1 MRFMLMFFA
10 DEEEWMALAEDA
22 RAAAIERI
30 GAWYGEQGRAGR
42 IVEGHRLAG
51 KRTATSVRLGFAGR
65 SGKPIVIDGPFVETK
80 EALGS
85 YAIIEV
91 PDREAALT
99 MASSWPAGGAV
110 EIRPIVEL

>member
-22 RAAAIERI
+22 RAAAVERI
-30 GAWYGEQGRAGR
+30 GAWYGEQARAGR
-42 IVEGHRLAG
+42 IVEGRRLAG
-51 KRTATSVRLGFAGR
+51 KHTGISVRLGSAGR

-85 YAIIEV
+85 YAVIEV
-91 PDREAALT
+91 PDREAALAV
-99 MASSWPAGGAV
+99 ASSWPAGGAV
-110 EIRPIVEL
+110 ELRPIVES

>member
-30 GAWYGEQGRAGR
+30 GTWYGEQARAGC
-42 IVEGHRLAG
+42 IVEGRRLAG
-51 KRTATSVRLGFAGR
+51 KRTASNVRLGPSGR

-85 YAIIEV
+85 YAVVEV
-91 PDREAALT
+91 PDREAALAV
-99 MASSWPAGGAV
+99 ASSWPAGGAV
-110 EIRPIVEL
+110 EIRPVVEP